1 MVIIFTIYVITAAEA
16 YGLFSRVV
24 KFTFNY
30 LQIKK
35 KKNVTQYKKKFLV
48 YVTRYNKKV
57 VFLVWVTI

>member
-30 LQIKK
+30 LQKKSSFINLWLDIKRS
-35 KKNVTQYKKKFLV
+35 FL
-48 YVTRYNKKV
+48 
-57 VFLVWVTI
+57 FM